1 MVTRS
6 KSGVHKPKLFTIA
19 INSTASHV
27 LFEPI
32 TYKQVVSSLE
42 WFKAMENE
50 FQALLKNNTWTLV
63 SPTPTQKVIGSKWV
77 YHLKLLPDGSVAK
90 HKARLMA
97 KGFLETLA
105 LDYFHTVNLVVK
117 PTTIRVVLCLT
128 LSRH

>member
-42 WFKAMENE
+42 RFKAMENE

-63 SPTPTQKVIGSKWV
+63 SPTQKVIGSKWV